1 MIVQYSFYK
10 NIACF
15 TNQLYYAF
23 YTNFSNQT
31 MFDGA
36 NLTGYN
42 VAFTALPIFIFG
54 LVGRNIPADTLLER
68 PQLYRRIA
76 GNKLL
81 SVPEF
86 LLWFL
91 QGVWHSAT
99 IFFGWVAFWETG
111 GVRSTQPELRLAQ
124 SSLGVCVYTNLM
136 VVVSLKLL
144 FQARSVSWSLV
155 LSLLLSFLGF
165 LLFDLAWHSLVLSTS
180 LLNLL
185 GGDYNTAVI
194 PAAPLSPEMFQVAPV
209 VLSSPAV
216 WLAVV
221 LLSVIALLPDVVI
234 RILRKHWAAIRTRLT
249 VTRKILDVR
258 IVQEQY
264 QVNNNNNNNNNN
276 GQEQE

>member
-1 MIVQYSFYK
+1 MDIGTITGLSVEFYSQDIITIIRSAVIVQYSFYK

-91 QGVWHSAT
+91 QGVW
-99 IFFGWVAFWETG
+99 V
-111 GVRSTQPELRLAQ
+111 
-124 SSLGVCVYTNLM
+124 
-136 VVVSLKLL
+136 
-144 FQARSVSWSLV
+144 
-155 LSLLLSFLGF
+155 
-165 LLFDLAWHSLVLSTS
+165 
-180 LLNLL
+180 
-185 GGDYNTAVI
+185 
-194 PAAPLSPEMFQVAPV
+194 
-209 VLSSPAV
+209 
-216 WLAVV
+216 
-221 LLSVIALLPDVVI
+221 
-234 RILRKHWAAIRTRLT
+234 AIRARLT

-264 QVNNNNNNNNNN
+264 QVNNNNNNNN
-276 GQEQE
+276 GQDQE

>member
-1 MIVQYSFYK
+1 MQYSFYK

-36 NLTGYN
+36 NLTAYN
-42 VAFTALPIFIFG
+42 VAFTAFPIFIFG
-54 LVGRNIPADTLLER
+54 LVGRNLPADSLLEC
-68 PQLYRRIA
+68 PQLYRRVA
-76 GNKLL
+76 NNSLL

-86 LLWFL
+86 LVWFL
-91 QGVWHSAT
+91 QGVWHSAV
-99 IFFGWVAFWETG
+99 IFFGWVAFWESAG
-111 GVRSTQPELRLAQ
+111 GLRSTQPQLRLAQ
-124 SSLGVCVYTNLM
+124 SSFGVCVYTNLM
-136 VVVSLKLL
+136 VVVSLKLA
-144 FQARSVSWSLV
+144 FHARSLSWSFV
-155 LSLLLSFLGF
+155 LSLLLSFLAF
-165 LLFDLAWHSLVLSTS
+165 VLFDLAWHSLVLNTS

-185 GGDYNTAVI
+185 GYDYDTEVL

-209 VLSSPAV
+209 VFSSPAV

-221 LLSVIALLPDVVI
+221 LLSVLALLPDVVI
-234 RILRKHWAAIRTRLT
+234 RIIRKHWAVIRTKLK

-264 QVNNNNNNNNNN
+264 QVSRPSP
-276 GQEQE
+276 GPEVE